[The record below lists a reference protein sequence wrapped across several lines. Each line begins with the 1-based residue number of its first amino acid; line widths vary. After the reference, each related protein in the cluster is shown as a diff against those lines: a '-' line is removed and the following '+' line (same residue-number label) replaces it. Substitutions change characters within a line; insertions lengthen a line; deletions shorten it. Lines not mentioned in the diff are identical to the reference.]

1 MMQLQ
6 AGQDDDP
13 ALEEA
18 LGFTSFTQG
27 QSKLG
32 WLMNLNEVDLKKL
45 TQTSCN
51 RQNWQAAVG
60 LCDGPDRTCSMP
72 QLHMFAYLFV

>member
-45 TQTSCN
+45 AQTSCN
-51 RQNWQAAVG
+51 RQ
-60 LCDGPDRTCSMP
+60 
-72 QLHMFAYLFV
+72 